1 MRPCVQRLIKV
12 VVGPKI
18 FGQEHCSGE
27 ELEATKIAV
36 LSTICKRIEQMFSE
50 EVKFL
55 VSSNEP
61 TVVDIVYYN
70 EIVMALFLMKIK
82 GFKRQFPQTERWIT
96 LMGDVSELSDAS
108 EKLADI
114 IDSYELE

>member
-12 VVGPKI
+12 VVGPKM
-18 FGQEHCSGE
+18 FDQEHCSGE
-27 ELEATKIAV
+27 ELEATKAAV
-36 LSTICKRIEQMFSE
+36 LNTICKRMEQMFSE
-50 EVKFL
+50 EVNFL
-55 VSSNEP
+55 ISANEP

-70 EIVMALFLMKIK
+70 DIVTALFLMKIK
-82 GFKRQFPQTERWIT
+82 GFKRQFPHTERWIT

-114 IDSYELE
+114 ID